1 MTPTPGDGERAAA
14 ITSVREALLTLHKA
28 LIDLQRSEH
37 ERAHG
42 RRLTPGEL
50 LQLLTGDQAFDWL
63 HPFSQLIVAIDELL
77 ERDPPPSERDAAAVR
92 VEVELILAGARYT
105 ASVDREPDVAVAHS
119 RTLLALERLPAAP
132 AEEHAEL
139 RALRPGWRGPR
150 KRRGPAGSS
159 AN

>member
-1 MTPTPGDGERAAA
+1 MTATDSDRAAA
-14 ITSVREALLTLHKA
+14 ITSVREALLALHKA
-28 LIDLQRSEH
+28 LIDLQRAEH

-42 RRLTPGEL
+42 KRLTPGEL

-92 VEVELILAGARYT
+92 VEVELILDGPRYT
-105 ASVDREPDVAVAHS
+105 ASVDREPDVAVAHG
-119 RTLLALERLPAAP
+119 RIMLALQRLPATP
-132 AEEHAEL
+132 AEQHAEL
-139 RALRPGWRGPR
+139 RALRPSWRGPR
-150 KRRGPAGSS
+150 KRRGPGSS